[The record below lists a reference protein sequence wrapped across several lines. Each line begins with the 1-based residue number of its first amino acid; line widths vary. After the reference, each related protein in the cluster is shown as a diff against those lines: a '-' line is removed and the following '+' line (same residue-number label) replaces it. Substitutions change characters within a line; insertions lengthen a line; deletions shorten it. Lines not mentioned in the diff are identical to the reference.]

1 VTPGGPS
8 HREADSGPRPD
19 ERFRPEERI
28 RRRAEYVAVYDRGR
42 KIGGR
47 LMTVFLLESGR
58 ARPRLGIA
66 ATRKY
71 GSSVQRNR
79 AKRLVREAFRRH
91 KPALGLDIVVVPR
104 REMVGAD
111 FHHVEADYLAAIER
125 QVRRRPEKGTVA

>member
-1 VTPGGPS
+1 VTAGGPS
-8 HREADSGPRPD
+8 SGEARRASRPD

-42 KIGGR
+42 KVGGR
-47 LMTVFLLESGR
+47 LMTVFLLEN
-58 ARPRLGIA
+58 AQERPRLGIA

-71 GSSVQRNR
+71 GSAVERNR

-104 REMVGAD
+104 REMLGAA
-111 FHHVEADYLAAIER
+111 FERVEADYVAALA
-125 QVRRRPEKGTVA
+125 RRPRQAKGA

>member
-1 VTPGGPS
+1 MTPGGPS
-8 HREADSGPRPD
+8 SRVADSAPRTD

-28 RRRAEYVAVYDRGR
+28 RRRADYVAVYDGGR

-47 LMTVFLLESGR
+47 LMTVFFLENGQE
-58 ARPRLGIA
+58 RPRLGIA

-91 KPALGLDIVVVPR
+91 KPAASLDIVVIPR
-104 REMVGAD
+104 REMLGAD
-111 FHHVEADYLAAIER
+111 YLRVEADYLTALER
-125 QVRRRPEKGTVA
+125 RARRAHGQ

>member
-8 HREADSGPRPD
+8 PGEADSAPRPD

-47 LMTVFLLESGR
+47 LMTVFFLDNGQQ
-58 ARPRLGIA
+58 RPRLGIA

-71 GSSVQRNR
+71 GSSVERNR

-91 KPALGLDIVVVPR
+91 KPAAGLDIVVIPR
-104 REMVGAD
+104 REMLGAD
-111 FHHVEADYLAAIER
+111 FSRVEADYVAAVER
-125 QVRRRPEKGTVA
+125 RVRRPREA